1 LFPIKDENPP
11 SRFPILNL
19 TLIIANITIFLGLYL
34 FSENYYEI
42 IIQNYGLIPGDF
54 INGHFDKF
62 YTFFTSMFLH
72 GNFLHLLGNMVYLYI
87 FGDNV
92 EDAFGSGRY
101 LLFYLICGVAASI
114 IHILSLKS
122 PKEYFIPTIGASGA
136 ISGVLGAYL
145 LLYPRARIVTLIFYG
160 WVFLTTIPSIFFLGF
175 WFLMQWLY
183 AAFDIGG
190 GVAYWAHI
198 GGFIAGLA
206 LAPIFKKEKEIKVTY
221 GL

>member
-1 LFPIKDENPP
+1 MFPIKDENPP
-11 SRFPILNL
+11 SKFPILNL
-19 TLIIANITIFLGLYL
+19 TLIIANIVIFLGLYL
-34 FSENYYEI
+34 FDGNYYEI
-42 IIQNYGLIPGDF
+42 IWDYGLIPGDF

-72 GNFLHLLGNMVYLYI
+72 GNFLHLIGNMVYLYI

-101 LLFYLICGVAASI
+101 LLFYFICGIAASI

-136 ISGVLGAYL
+136 ISGVLGAYF

-183 AAFDIGG
+183 ATFDIGG

-206 LAPIFKKEKEIKVTY
+206 LAPIFKKEEEIEVTY